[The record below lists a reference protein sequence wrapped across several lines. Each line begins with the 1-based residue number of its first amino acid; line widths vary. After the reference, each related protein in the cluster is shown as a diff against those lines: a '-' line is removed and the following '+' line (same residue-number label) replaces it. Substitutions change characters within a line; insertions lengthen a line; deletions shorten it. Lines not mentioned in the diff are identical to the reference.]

1 MRLPFDGI
9 RITDFCWIGAGAYT
23 TKMLADMG
31 ADVIK
36 IESATYLDSL
46 RLASPYKDNIKGI
59 NRSGY
64 FADRNSS
71 KRSVTVNLKTQ
82 EGLDLIRTLVRQSDI
97 VANNFAPGTMERLGL
112 GYEALSAI
120 KPDLV
125 YVAMSMHGGDGPES
139 KTVGYGITI
148 SAITG
153 LQYLTTFPGKPP
165 AGTGTN
171 FPDHIPNPSHACF
184 AILAALRHRR
194 RTGEGQQIDL
204 AQTEP
209 MLSLLAPALMDYS
222 VNGRIVGP
230 TGNRMAGCAPRGVYP
245 CRGED
250 RWIAISVAT
259 DAQWAALVECLA
271 APDLGAEMWQH
282 AASREAD
289 QDRIDEVLA
298 RATLVRTAEEL
309 MAALQ
314 ARGVPAGVAQ
324 NAADLIEHDPQLRRR
339 GHWRYLDHPE
349 MGRTIYNGPPFA
361 FASGPVGPRAP
372 APLLGQHTD
381 QVCRELGGMDD
392 ETIARLK
399 AGHVLT

>member
-1 MRLPFDGI
+1 MALPLDGI
-9 RITDFCWIGAGAYT
+9 RVTDFCWIGAGAYT

-31 ADVIK
+31 ADVLK

-46 RLASPYKDNIKGI
+46 RFAAPYKDNIRGV

-71 KRSVTVNLKTQ
+71 KRSVTVNLKTK
-82 EGLDLIRTLVRQSDI
+82 EGLDLIRSLVRQSDI

-112 GYEALSAI
+112 GYDALRAI

-125 YVAMSMHGGDGPES
+125 YVAMSMHGGNGPES
-139 KTVGYGITI
+139 RTVGYGITI

-184 AILAALRHRR
+184 AILAALRHLR

-209 MLSLLAPALMDYS
+209 MLSLMAPALMDYA
-222 VNGRIVGP
+222 VNGRVDGP
-230 TGNRMAGCAPRGVYP
+230 TGNRLGGFAPRGVYP
-245 CRGED
+245 CRGDD

-259 DAQWAALVECLA
+259 NAQWAALIDCLNT
-271 APDLGAEMWQH
+271 PDLRQETWRHSAN
-282 AASREAD
+282 READ
-289 QDRIDEVLA
+289 QDRLDEALA
-298 RATLVRTAEEL
+298 SVTRTWTAEEL

-314 ARGVPAGVAQ
+314 QRGVPAGIVQ

-381 QVCRELGGMDD
+381 QVCRDLGSMSD

-399 AGHVLT
+399 ADKVLT

>member
-1 MRLPFDGI
+1 MPTSSKSKARPI
-9 RITDFCWIGAGAYT
+9 
-23 TKMLADMG
+23 
-31 ADVIK
+31 
-36 IESATYLDSL
+36 SNSL
-46 RLASPYKDNIKGI
+46 RLAAPYKDNVRGI

-71 KRSVTVNLKTQ
+71 KRSVTVNLKTE

-97 VANNFAPGTMERLGL
+97 VANNFAPGAMERLGL
-112 GYEALSAI
+112 GYEAVRAI
-120 KPDLV
+120 KPDIV

-171 FPDHIPNPSHACF
+171 YPDHVPNPGHACF

-194 RTGEGQQIDL
+194 RTGEGQKIDL

-209 MLSLLAPALMDYS
+209 MLSLMAPALMDCS
-222 VNGRIVGP
+222 VNDRIVGP
-230 TGNRMAGCAPRGVYP
+230 TGNRLAGYAPRGAYP
-245 CRGED
+245 CCGDD

-259 DAQWAALVECLA
+259 DAQWLALTDGLG
-271 APDLGAEMWQH
+271 APELGAEKWRH
-282 AASREAD
+282 APGRAAD
-289 QDRIDEVLA
+289 QDAIDEALA
-298 RATLVRTAEEL
+298 RATRNRTAEEL
-309 MAALQ
+309 MTALQ
-314 ARGVPAGVAQ
+314 QRGVPAGVVQ
-324 NAADLIEHDPQLRRR
+324 NAADLIERDPQLRWRH
-339 GHWRYLDHPE
+339 HWRYLDHPE

-381 QVCRELGGMDD
+381 EICRELGGMDD
-392 ETIARLK
+392 NTIARLR
-399 AGHVLT
+399 ADQVLT